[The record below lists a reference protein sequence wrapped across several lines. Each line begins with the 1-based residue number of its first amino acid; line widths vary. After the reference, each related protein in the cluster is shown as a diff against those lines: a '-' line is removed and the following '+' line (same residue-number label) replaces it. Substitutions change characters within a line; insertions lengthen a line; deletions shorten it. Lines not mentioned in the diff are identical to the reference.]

1 MSSQPEITV
10 GNNVQMLRFEEFD
23 KKEAIMKFLAFTFP
37 MAHHSLGGLKT
48 SSYPVWT
55 PHQKL

>member
-23 KKEAIMKFLAFTFP
+23 KGS
-37 MAHHSLGGLKT
+37 HHEIFGIHI
-48 SSYPVWT
+48 SYGPPLIGWT
-55 PHQKL
+55 